1 MTSRSPII
9 LASGS
14 AIRAQL
20 LARAGLSFSI
30 VRPNVDEAELKAQY
44 TESSP
49 AELAAN
55 LAEAKASIVS
65 RNQPDALVIGA
76 DQVLS
81 FDGKAHD
88 KPASLADARAQLLR
102 FRGRIHALE
111 TAVCCC
117 RAGKPVWS
125 HAIRADLTMRSF
137 SDAFLEAYLES
148 LGDDVMTSV
157 GGYKLEERGIQLF
170 SHIEGDYFGILGLPL
185 LPLLAF
191 LRNEGVI
198 AS

>member
-1 MTSRSPII
+1 MTRSPLI

-30 VRPNVDEAELKAQY
+30 LRPNVDEADLKTQFTNA
-44 TESSP
+44 SP

-55 LAEAKASIVS
+55 LALAKASLVS
-65 RNQPDALVIGA
+65 QANPDALVIGA
-76 DQVLS
+76 DQVLN
-81 FDGKAHD
+81 FAGKAYD
-88 KPASLADARAQLLR
+88 KPVSLEDARAQLLR
-102 FRGRIHALE
+102 FRGKVHALE

-125 HAIRADLTMRSF
+125 HAMHADLAMRDF
-137 SDAFLEAYLES
+137 SDGFLDAYLES
-148 LGDDVMTSV
+148 LGDGALTSV

-170 SHIEGDYFGILGLPL
+170 SEIEGDYFGILGLPL
-185 LPLLAF
+185 LPLLQF
-191 LRNEGVI
+191 LRSEGFI

>member
-1 MTSRSPII
+1 MTKPSLI
-9 LASGS
+9 LASAS

-30 VRPNVDEAELKAQY
+30 LRPNVDEAELKLQFTKAK
-44 TESSP
+44 P

-55 LAEAKASIVS
+55 LAQAKALAVS
-65 RNQPDALVIGA
+65 RSHPEALVIGA
-76 DQVLS
+76 DQVLN
-81 FDGKAHD
+81 FENKPHD
-88 KPASLADARAQLLR
+88 KPSSIAEARAQLLR
-102 FRGRIHALE
+102 FRGKTHALE

-117 RAGKPVWS
+117 KAGASIWS
-125 HAIRADLTMRSF
+125 HEMHADLTIRDF
-137 SDAFLEAYLES
+137 SDGFLDTYLEG
-148 LGDDVMTSV
+148 LGEDVRSSV

-170 SHIEGDYFGILGLPL
+170 SRIEGDYFGILGLPL

-191 LRNEGVI
+191 LRSQGFI

>member
-1 MTSRSPII
+1 MTSRIPLI

-30 VRPNVDEAELKAQY
+30 LRPNVDEAELKSRFA
-44 TESSP
+44 TSSP
-49 AELAAN
+49 PDLAAK
-55 LAEAKASIVS
+55 LAEAKARAVS
-65 RNQPDALVIGA
+65 LSQPEALVIGA
-76 DQVLS
+76 DQVLN
-81 FDGKAHD
+81 FAGTAHD
-88 KPASLADARAQLLR
+88 KPASLAQARAQLLR
-102 FRGRIHALE
+102 FRGRSHALE

-117 RAGKPVWS
+117 RAGKRVWS
-125 HAIRADLTMRSF
+125 HAMHADLAMRDF
-137 SDAFLEAYLES
+137 SDGFLDAYLDS
-148 LGDDVMTSV
+148 LGEDVLVSV

-170 SHIEGDYFGILGLPL
+170 SHVEGDYFGILGLPL